1 MTCVMLHNLC
11 IAKCN
16 PCKPRWRLT
25 VEQLDL
31 SNRDILC
38 QPNKK
43 ESNENASGVADW
55 LWEHYK

>member
-1 MTCVMLHNLC
+1 MLHNLC

-25 VEQLDL
+25 VEQLEL

-38 QPNKK
+38 KPNKK
-43 ESNENASGVADW
+43 ESNENASGIADW
-55 LWEHYK
+55 LWEHCK